1 MAQVAHVVLGFI
13 WAFGITYVIFTV
25 AKQFIKLRVSP
36 QVELEGLDMSEF
48 GSVCYPDFVL
58 AQSAM
63 SPGHAP
69 SSGVGA
75 GESAPD
81 ASPEPALGGDRA

>member
-1 MAQVAHVVLGFI
+1 
-13 WAFGITYVIFTV
+13 V

-36 QVELEGLDMSEF
+36 QVELEGLDMAEF

-63 SPGHAP
+63 SPGHGSSSVAP
-69 SSGVGA
+69 
-75 GESAPD
+75 APE
-81 ASPEPALGGDRA
+81 AAPEPALGGDRT